1 MNEFQTYEFTTR
13 QKTYGMWIIK
23 KLMLIL
29 LYVSFVSTA
38 LVVGF
43 LSRIFLP
50 FFALIPILTYILVF
64 FTWRYVSVEYE
75 YSMTSGHIT
84 FSKIYGS
91 RSRRCIFEA
100 EIKSMS
106 LIAPYTD
113 EHIDKAIRFAPTLE
127 YNATSSPR
135 ASEQYFALFED
146 HNGKKAIFI
155 FEATKRSLE
164 IFKFYNPSST
174 VIERKAEQI

>member
-23 KLMLIL
+23 KLLLIL
-29 LYVSFVSTA
+29 LYITFVLTA
-38 LVVGF
+38 FIVGF
-43 LSRIFLP
+43 ITRIFLP
-50 FFALIPILTYILVF
+50 FLALVTLLTCVLIF

-84 FSKIYGS
+84 FSKIYGQ
-91 RSRRCIFEA
+91 RSRKCIFDV

-106 LIAPYTD
+106 LIAPYTN
-113 EHIDKAIRFAPTLE
+113 EHIDKAIRFAPTVE
-127 YNATSSPR
+127 YNATSSPS
-135 ASEQYFALFED
+135 ADSQYFALFED

-164 IFKFYNPSST
+164 IFRFYNPSST
-174 VIERKAEQI
+174 VIERKAV

>member
-1 MNEFQTYEFTTR
+1 MNEFLTHEFTTR

-23 KLMLIL
+23 KLLLIL
-29 LYVSFVSTA
+29 IYIAFVLTA
-38 LVVGF
+38 FTVGF
-43 LSRIFLP
+43 LTRIFLP
-50 FFALIPILTYILVF
+50 FLALVPVFTCILIF

-75 YSMTSGHIT
+75 YSMTSGQIT

-91 RSRRCIFEA
+91 RNRKCIFEA
-100 EIKSMS
+100 EIKSMN
-106 LIAPYTD
+106 LIAPYTN
-113 EHIDKAIRFAPTLE
+113 EHIDKAIRFAPTVE

-155 FEATKRSLE
+155 FEATRRSLE
-164 IFKFYNPSST
+164 IFRFYNPSST
-174 VIERKAEQI
+174 IIERKAEQK